1 MQHSF
6 LQEMQLLLQSGLK
19 LSEFLLVMVNGL
31 KTLSLK
37 IGLRGFR
44 PDFPIRPH
52 PAIQASAHAR
62 LLGENGYAKKKQNE
76 RERASR
82 HVHLRLA
89 FWGGREST
97 TVLKKRRKNILARR
111 SRRDRNR
118 APVMLSVMPAGPSVA
133 IVGPGNLGSALALA
147 LARAGFAIDTIFV
160 HGSGPSLKRARAL
173 AKRVKSRA
181 ALGCKNLRAEVV
193 WFCVPDSEIRG
204 AARLFSRSGSWK
216 GRVAFHSSG
225 ALNSD
230 ALESLRQKGAKV
242 ASVHPLMTF
251 VERSAPALGGVPFAI
266 EGDRAA
272 VRVAGYIVKELGGY
286 AYAVRKQDKAAYHA
300 WATFTSPLLT
310 ALLATTEE
318 VAKLAGLRGEDARGR
333 MMPILRQTLA
343 NYAEF
348 GAARGFSGPIIRGD
362 VQTVKEHLEVLRK
375 APEAR
380 AVYVALARAATTCLP
395 AKQKKALRRLLAR
408 PE

>member
-1 MQHSF
+1 MAVLALEEHAWSLAGVVHHQHDHGTGVMDEVAANLYATGLLDLIGGDPEDWAAIDDLGRNQARRGGF
-6 LQEMQLLLQSGLK
+6 L
-19 LSEFLLVMVNGL
+19 FLL
-31 KTLSLK
+31 
-37 IGLRGFR
+37 
-44 PDFPIRPH
+44 
-52 PAIQASAHAR
+52 
-62 LLGENGYAKKKQNE
+62 
-76 RERASR
+76 
-82 HVHLRLA
+82 
-89 FWGGREST
+89 
-97 TVLKKRRKNILARR
+97 RR
-111 SRRDRNR
+111 SFGHADNIKHGRGLSRGDGTRT
-118 APVMLSVMPAGPSVA
+118 ASVMLPGMPGRPSIA
-133 IVGPGNLGSALALA
+133 IIGPGNLGSGLALA
-147 LARAGFAIDTIFV
+147 LARAGFPLATIV
-160 HGSGPSLKRARAL
+160 AHSPGSSLGQARAL

-193 WFCVPDSEIRG
+193 WFCVPDSEILG
-204 AARLFSRSGSWK
+204 AARLFSRAGSWK

-286 AYAVRKQDKAAYHA
+286 AHPIRKQDKAAYHA

-310 ALLATTEE
+310 ALLATTED
-318 VAKLAGLRGEDARGR
+318 VAMLAGLRGEDARGR